1 MVVVQILKR
10 RFVPCKPSFLIVLK
24 MLEYMVMKPEVAQ
37 KILQKNKQ
45 DWEAIAEKF
54 SGTRQYIWSELTSL
68 IKYVKDDDTV
78 LDLGC
83 GNGRLLE
90 LFKGRNVEYV
100 GIDNSEKLIEI
111 ARQRS
116 SKFKTYGLKFDFV
129 VGDAL
134 DLPPKLKQFDVI
146 LAIAVFHHIPSK
158 ELRIQFLQNCWRVL
172 KSNGFIIITV
182 WNLYQTGL
190 LFKYHTWPMIFGHRL
205 KGLDFKDVFI
215 PFQLPDRDIKRYY
228 HTFTRSELKRLI
240 KKAGF
245 KVVKSYLARGN
256 IIVIAKKP

>member
-1 MVVVQILKR
+1 
-10 RFVPCKPSFLIVLK
+10 
-24 MLEYMVMKPEVAQ
+24 
-37 KILQKNKQ
+37 
-45 DWEAIAEKF
+45 WEEIAEKF
-54 SGTRQYIWSELTSL
+54 SGTRQYIWPELTSL
-68 IKYVKDDDTV
+68 IKYVKDGDMV

-90 LFKGRNVEYV
+90 LFKGKNVEYV

-111 ARQRS
+111 AQKQFNNLTIKQFNKPR
-116 SKFKTYGLKFDFV
+116 FII
-129 VGDAL
+129 GDAL
-134 DLPPKLKQFDVI
+134 DLGTRFPSEEFDVI
-146 LAIAVFHHIPSK
+146 FAIAFLHHIPSK
-158 ELRIQFLQNCWRVL
+158 KLRARVL
-172 KSNGFIIITV
+172 KNCYNILKPRGFLIITV

-228 HTFTRSELKRLI
+228 HTFTRSELKRLL

-245 KVVKSYLARGN
+245 KVIKSYCARGN
-256 IIVIAKKP
+256 IIVIAKK

>member
-1 MVVVQILKR
+1 
-10 RFVPCKPSFLIVLK
+10 
-24 MLEYMVMKPEVAQ
+24 MKPEIAQ
-37 KILQKNKQ
+37 KILRKNKQ
-45 DWEAIAEKF
+45 DWEEIAEKF
-54 SGTRQYIWSELTSL
+54 SDTRQYIWPELTAL
-68 IKYVKDDDTV
+68 ITYVKDGDMV

-90 LFKGRNVEYV
+90 LFKGKNVEYV
-100 GIDNSEKLIEI
+100 GIDNSNKLIEI

-116 SKFKTYGLKFDFV
+116 LKFKSYGLNFDFV

-134 DLPPKLKQFDVI
+134 HLPFKREQFDVI

-158 ELRIQFLQNCWRVL
+158 ELRIQFLKNCWRVL
-172 KSNGFIIITV
+172 KSNGLIIITV

-205 KGLDFKDVFI
+205 KGLDWKDVFI

-228 HTFTRSELKRLI
+228 HTFTRFELKRLV

-245 KVVKSYLARGN
+245 KVIKSYGARGN
-256 IIVIAKKP
+256 LIIIAQKP